1 MRRAFPLSIRTLALS
16 FACMCGILTAG
27 FFALHVAIKARIEDG
42 LKESLERTE
51 QQVDLANARYDRRN
65 TAFLAILSNDTGLK
79 AAVGLVREQDTP
91 SLRPDVE
98 RTIEDQL
105 REISK
110 GLDYDLLVVLGSRG
124 NPVAAIGSGL
134 DRAHLPPLRGLRPGV
149 PALLPIR
156 QTVYRVTSVPINMGA
171 ENLGMLVVGEK
182 FDLHFPGWLGYSVLE
197 GPEGIVASTLPGNLT
212 DQVSRQLLAASDRP
226 LKDNQEIRAG
236 GEDFLAF
243 GRARAGVG
251 AQYRL
256 YDLASVSDA
265 MDRFAQGLWQAFAI
279 TGLGSILMALLL
291 SAFVSRSISKPL
303 AGLAA
308 HLEGSGESGD
318 LPQEYDIESST
329 LEVNVL
335 ARALN
340 RASMA
345 RRQFEADLIKAKD
358 AAEAG
363 SRAKSEFLANISH
376 ELRTPLNGI
385 LGPADLTLDTDL
397 TTEQREYLGLI
408 KLSGNAL
415 LGIISDILD
424 FSKIGHGQ
432 LDLNFSAFS
441 LRDWL
446 DEIIEVHRARAQ
458 EKGLDIASELQAG
471 APSVVVSDPLRL
483 RQIMMHL
490 VGNAIK
496 FTERGRVKVYVGSQP
511 AGEGECQLH
520 CCVEDTGIGIPQGKQ
535 TAIFEAFSQADG
547 SATRSHGGTG
557 LGLTIASELVELMQG
572 RMWLESEEGKGSRFH
587 FALRCGVP
595 EYCETELR
603 T

>member
-1 MRRAFPLSIRTLALS
+1 
-16 FACMCGILTAG
+16 MCGILAAG
-27 FFALHVAIKARIEDG
+27 FFALHVAIKTRIEGG
-42 LKESLERTE
+42 LKENLERTE
-51 QQVDLANARYDRRN
+51 QQLDQANARYDRRN

-110 GLDYDLLVVLGSRG
+110 GLDYDLLVVLDGRG
-124 NPVAAIGSGL
+124 DPVAAIGNGL
-134 DRAHLPPLRGLRPGV
+134 DRAHLPSLRGLRPGV
-149 PALLPIR
+149 SALLPVGH
-156 QTVYRVTSVPINMGA
+156 TVYRVTSVPINMGV
-171 ENLGMLVVGEK
+171 ESLGTLVVGEK
-182 FDLHFPGWLGYSVLE
+182 FDLHFPGWLGSSVLV
-197 GPEGIVASTLPGNLT
+197 GSQGVVASTLPGNLK
-212 DQVSRQLLAASDRP
+212 DEVGRQLLATSRHP
-226 LKDNQEIRAG
+226 FKDNQEIRAG
-236 GEDFLAF
+236 SEDFLVFA
-243 GRARAGVG
+243 RTRAGVG
-251 AQYRL
+251 AQYQL

-265 MDRFAQGLWQAFAI
+265 MDRFAQGLWRAFVI
-279 TGLGSILMALLL
+279 TGLGGILMALLL

-303 AGLAA
+303 ASLAA

-335 ARALN
+335 AGALN

-345 RRQFEADLIKAKD
+345 RRQFEADLVRAKD

-385 LGPADLTLDTDL
+385 LGPADLALDTDL
-397 TTEQREYLGLI
+397 TAEQREYLDLI

-415 LGIISDILD
+415 LGVVSDILD
-424 FSKIGHGQ
+424 FSKIGHGK

-446 DEIIEVHRARAQ
+446 DEIVEAHRARAQ
-458 EKGLDIASELQAG
+458 EKGLALESDLQAG
-471 APSVVVSDPLRL
+471 VPSVVIGDPLRL

-490 VGNAIK
+490 TGNAVK
-496 FTERGRVKVYVGSQP
+496 FTERGGVKVHVESEP
-511 AGEGECQLH
+511 AGEGECRLH
-520 CCVEDTGIGIPQGKQ
+520 FCVEDTGIGVSQEKQ
-535 TAIFEAFSQADG
+535 KTIFEAFSQADG
-547 SATRSHGGTG
+547 SATRTHGGTG
-557 LGLTIASELVELMQG
+557 LGLTIASQLVELMQG
-572 RMWLESEEGKGSRFH
+572 RIWVESEEGKGSRFH
-587 FALRCGVP
+587 FAVPCGIP